1 MKTLTALQ
9 LISETCEKCGV
20 KFNASTGII
29 DVTDLKIPKKFAV
42 TSSGSLP
49 TILQV
54 GADKNDI
61 ASVGVVNFDDLDVVF
76 KKEGVVKASST
87 HLKLPIALHG
97 VSGNLF
103 NRYDQN
109 VFSAKGSIY
118 KKLNTEEEL
127 KEWLESFPAEVEVM
141 RTQHKE
147 LSEVLKQIKTEGKQ
161 YKDIIAARGI
171 NSTEG
176 REARNTYED
185 MILQKIRKLTKREEI
200 LKAQRGFVL

>member
-9 LISETCEKCGV
+9 LINETCEKCGV
-20 KFNASTGII
+20 KFNASTRKI
-29 DVTDLKIPKKFAV
+29 DVTDLKIPKKFALIDIGMV
-42 TSSGSLP
+42 P

-54 GADKNDI
+54 GADKNDN
-61 ASVGVVNFDDLDVVF
+61 ATVGVVNFDDLDVVF
-76 KKEGVVKASST
+76 KRDGYVKASST

-97 VSGNLF
+97 VYGNLF
-103 NRYDQN
+103 NRYGQN
-109 VFSAKGSIY
+109 IFDAKGSIY
-118 KKLNTEEEL
+118 KKLTTEEEL
-127 KEWLESFPAEVEVM
+127 KEWLETFPAEVEVM

-161 YKDIIAARGI
+161 YKDIIKECGI
-171 NSTEG
+171 SSTKG

>member
-20 KFNASTGII
+20 KFNASTGKI

-42 TSSGSLP
+42 TASGSIP
-49 TILQV
+49 TVLQV
-54 GADKNDI
+54 GADKNDN
-61 ASVGVVNFDDLDVVF
+61 ANVGIVNFDDLDVVF

-127 KEWLESFPAEVEVM
+127 KEWLESFPSEVEVM

-161 YKDIIAARGI
+161 YKDIIKACGI
-171 NSTEG
+171 NSTAG

>member
-29 DVTDLKIPKKFAV
+29 TVTDLKIPKKFATTGTGIV
-42 TSSGSLP
+42 P

-54 GADKNDI
+54 GADRDDN
-61 ASVGVVNFDDLDVVF
+61 AFVGVVNFDDLDVVF

-87 HLKLPIALHG
+87 HLKLPLALHG

-103 NRYDQN
+103 HRYDRN
-109 VFSAKGSIY
+109 LFTEKGSIY
-118 KKLNTEEEL
+118 KKLTTEEEL

>member
-20 KFNASTGII
+20 KFNASTGKI

-42 TSSGSLP
+42 TASGSIP
-49 TILQV
+49 TVLQV
-54 GADKNDI
+54 GADKNDN
-61 ASVGVVNFDDLDVVF
+61 ANVGVVNFDDLDVVF

-161 YKDIIAARGI
+161 YKDIIKENGI
-171 NSTEG
+171 NSTKG

>member
-20 KFNASTGII
+20 KFNASTGKI

-42 TSSGSLP
+42 TASGYIP
-49 TILQV
+49 TVLQV
-54 GADKNDI
+54 GADKNDN
-61 ASVGVVNFDDLDVVF
+61 ANVGVVNFDDLDVVF

-161 YKDIIAARGI
+161 YKDIIKENGI
-171 NSTEG
+171 NSTKG

>member
-20 KFNASTGII
+20 KFNTSTGKM

-42 TSSGSLP
+42 TASGSIP
-49 TILQV
+49 TVLQV
-54 GADKNDI
+54 GADKNDN

-76 KKEGVVKASST
+76 KKDGVVKASST

-97 VSGNLF
+97 ICGNLF

-109 VFSAKGSIY
+109 VFSAKGTIY

-127 KEWLESFPAEVEVM
+127 KEWLETFPAEVEVM

-161 YKDIIAARGI
+161 YKDIIKECGI
-171 NSTEG
+171 GSTKG

-200 LKAQRGFVL
+200 LKAQRGFML

>member
-20 KFNASTGII
+20 KFNASTGKI

-42 TSSGSLP
+42 TASGSIP
-49 TILQV
+49 TVLQV
-54 GADKNDI
+54 GADKNDN
-61 ASVGVVNFDDLDVVF
+61 ANVGVVNFDDLDVVF

-109 VFSAKGSIY
+109 VFSVKGSIY

-161 YKDIIAARGI
+161 YKDIIKENGI
-171 NSTEG
+171 NSTKG

>member
-20 KFNASTGII
+20 KFNASTGKI

-42 TSSGSLP
+42 TASGSIP
-49 TILQV
+49 TVLQV
-54 GADKNDI
+54 GADKNDD

-76 KKEGVVKASST
+76 KKDGVVKASST

-97 VSGNLF
+97 ISGNLF

-161 YKDIIAARGI
+161 YKDIIKECGLS
-171 NSTEG
+171 STKG